1 MLLPLGRALPLTL
14 CLFVCLFVLAMSFPF
29 LVALGL
35 FLTQVAAMMDP
46 LPSALSKCRIPLKF
60 YSLSSFKSR
69 ILCYSLSSFK
79 SRILCVHPS
88 FKEWRVLKI
97 RHDKESKE
105 RYLLLLYLLI
115 DSEACSLEKSV
126 HFFPQLCNCFKV
138 PPSPPLNHCNRGV
151 FS

>member
-1 MLLPLGRALPLTL
+1 MLLPLGRALPLTF

-46 LPSALSKCRIPLKF
+46 LPSALSKYRIPLKF
-60 YSLSSFKSR
+60 YSLSSFKRR
-69 ILCYSLSSFK
+69 ILCA
-79 SRILCVHPS
+79 HPS

-97 RHDKESKE
+97 RHDTESKE
-105 RYLLLLYLLI
+105 RYLLLLHLLI
-115 DSEACSLEKSV
+115 DSEACSLEKPV
-126 HFFPQLCNCFKV
+126 HFFPQFSNCFKV
-138 PPSPPLNHCNRGV
+138 PSSPPLNDCNRGV